1 MEAIPLR
8 QRFWHLATW
17 PTRHAPARLLALS
30 ARALPPPLRIASSRH
45 WVVMSHPFSSYS
57 THLVPIARRPLRDMN
72 AGPTAEELNDLL
84 SLCDELARDRG
95 IAHPSLVTNVG
106 GFQSVGQLH
115 FHLVPGEE
123 FAPLHVRRLAFGA
136 CCLDGSR
143 DATARLALDA
153 LEAARSATNAAASAR
168 LFLLDLA
175 GGDER
180 PVVAIEIG
188 GLRHA

>member
-17 PTRHAPARLLALS
+17 PTRHAPAGLLALA
-30 ARALPPPLRIASSRH
+30 ARALPPPLRAASSRH
-45 WVVMSHPFSSYS
+45 WVVMAHPFSSYS
-57 THLVPIARRPLRDMN
+57 THLVAVARRPLRDMN
-72 AGPTAEELNDLL
+72 AGATAEELRDLL
-84 SLCDELARDRG
+84 SLCGELARERG

-106 GFQSVGQLH
+106 GFQSVGQFH

-136 CCLDGSR
+136 CCIEPR
-143 DATARLALDA
+143 PEATTALA
-153 LEAARSATNAAASAR
+153 LEALQATRSATSAAAAAR
-168 LFLLDLA
+168 LFLLDVA

-180 PVVAIEIG
+180 AVVAIEIG

>member
-8 QRFWHLATW
+8 QRFWHLVTW
-17 PTRHAPARLLALS
+17 PTRHAPPRLLALA
-30 ARALPPPLRIASSRH
+30 ARALPPPFRVASSRH
-45 WVVMSHPFSSYS
+45 WVVMAHPFSSYS
-57 THLVPIARRPLRDMN
+57 THLVPVARRPLRDMN
-72 AGPTAEELNDLL
+72 DGPTAEEFNDLL
-84 SLCDELARDRG
+84 SLCDELARERG

-136 CCLDGSR
+136 CCLDSSR
-143 DATARLALDA
+143 DATTRLALEA
-153 LEAARSATNAAASAR
+153 LEATRAATSAAAEAR
-168 LFLLDLA
+168 LFLLDVA
-175 GGDER
+175 GDEER
-180 PVVAIEIG
+180 AVAAIEIG